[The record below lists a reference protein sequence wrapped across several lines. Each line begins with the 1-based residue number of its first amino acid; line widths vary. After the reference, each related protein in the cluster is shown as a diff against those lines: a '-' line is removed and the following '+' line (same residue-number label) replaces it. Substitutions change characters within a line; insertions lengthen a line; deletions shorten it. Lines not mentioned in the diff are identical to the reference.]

1 MVVINHRTEITFVEI
16 RTTRRR
22 VVFYVI
28 GNFFEISYDI
38 KNGMRTNKQGR
49 CRKKRRHLFG
59 AGTKCT

>member
-38 KNGMRTNKQGR
+38 KMGCARISKVDAA
-49 CRKKRRHLFG
+49 KSVRHLFG